1 MYINNLTEV
10 CYKKKKIIIMF
21 CCLFVVRNTEKDKQG
36 N

>member
-10 CYKKKKIIIMF
+10 CYKKKKIIMF